1 MSKTSFSIHPG
12 QLLLEEFLKPLG
24 ISQNRLARDIDVP
37 VSRIAAIVAGDRAIT
52 ADTAMRLAA
61 YFDTKPE
68 LWMKL
73 QASYEIAVLRE
84 TDWPRIAA
92 RIRPYEPIDGV
103 AQPCSATAD
112 TSALIADFGV
122 EAEDRVSGIGG

>member
-1 MSKTSFSIHPG
+1 MSTQHPPSIHPG
-12 QLLLEEFLKPLG
+12 ILLLEEFLKPLG

-52 ADTAMRLAA
+52 ADTAMRLST

-73 QASYEIAVLRE
+73 QAAYELGQLRE
-84 TDWPRIAA
+84 GDWPRIEA
-92 RIRPYEPIDGV
+92 RIRPYEPVESPAPKVETPGV
-103 AQPCSATAD
+103 DDLDAMRSKAA
-112 TSALIADFGV
+112 S
-122 EAEDRVSGIGG
+122 

>member
-1 MSKTSFSIHPG
+1 MSKPSSIHPG
-12 QLLLEEFLKPLG
+12 TLLLEEFLKPLG

-68 LWMKL
+68 RWMKL
-73 QASYEIAVLRE
+73 QAAYESGVLRE

-92 RIRPYEPIDGV
+92 RIRPYEPVEPVYSDTHDPADRDTVLRDAERG
-103 AQPCSATAD
+103 STAY
-112 TSALIADFGV
+112 A
-122 EAEDRVSGIGG
+122 RR